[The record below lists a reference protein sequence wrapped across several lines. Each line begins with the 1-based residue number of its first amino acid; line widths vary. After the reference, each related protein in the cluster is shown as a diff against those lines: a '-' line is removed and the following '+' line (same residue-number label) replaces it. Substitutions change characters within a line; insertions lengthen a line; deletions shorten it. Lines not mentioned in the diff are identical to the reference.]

1 MTFLLFILLLVHGLI
16 HLLGFVKSINPG
28 LVKSLREP
36 VSRPA
41 GFLWFA
47 TTLLLIVAAAMY
59 FIGAGE
65 WWVPAL
71 PAILFSQGLIISH
84 WKEARYGT
92 IANAILAIA
101 VTVAMLDLLPSSY
114 PNRYGNAVE
123 ERLSSHSSTD
133 LLTETDIAAL
143 PEPVRKYLRFT
154 GSVGNPRVHAFRA
167 AFTGSMRKDPTG
179 GWMTIRSQQYNFVD
193 DPARFFYIR
202 STMFGIPFDG
212 FHHYA
217 GGEAVMLI
225 RLANLLQVVDAKGP
239 EMNQGETVTVFN
251 DMCLLAPAT
260 LTDPRISWQP
270 LNDTMV
276 IASFTNRGVT
286 VSATLIFNQAGALVN
301 FISRDRFLS
310 TDGKHYQNYPWSTP
324 VRNYKEMNG
333 RRVPAYGEAIWHTPN
348 GSFSYARFNIQS
360 VEYNPKEFRFNMH
373 WKKRDNE

>member
-1 MTFLLFILLLVHGLI
+1 MTFLFFMLLLVHGLI

-28 LVKSLREP
+28 LVKSLRDP

-41 GFLWFA
+41 GFLWLA
-47 TTLLLIVAAAMY
+47 ATLLLIAAAAM
-59 FIGAGE
+59 FILGAGA

-71 PAILFSQGLIISH
+71 PAILLSQALITGH

-101 VTVAMLDLLPSSY
+101 VAVAMLNLLPSSY
-114 PNRYGNAVE
+114 PNRYEKAVA
-123 ERLSSHSSTD
+123 ERLTSYRTTG
-133 LLTETDIAAL
+133 LLTEADIAGL
-143 PEPVRKYLRFT
+143 PGPVREYLRFT
-154 GSVGNPRVHAFRA
+154 GSVGKPKVHAFRA
-167 AFTGSMRKDPTG
+167 AFTGSMRQDPNG
-179 GWMTIRSQQYNFVD
+179 GWMAIRSQQYNFTD
-193 DPARFFYIR
+193 DPARFFYIG
-202 STMFGIPFDG
+202 SSMFGIPFDG

-217 GGEAVMLI
+217 NGEAVMLI
-225 RLANLLQVVDAKGP
+225 RLANLVKVVDAKGP

-260 LTDPRISWQP
+260 LTDPRITWRT

-276 IASFTNRGVT
+276 IAAFTNRGIT

-310 TDGKHYQNYPWSTP
+310 TDGNSYLNYPWSTP
-324 VRNYKEMNG
+324 VMHYKEMDG
-333 RRVPAYGEAIWHTPN
+333 RRVPAYGEAIWHTPE

-360 VEYNPKEFRFNMH
+360 VEYNPVHFSFNEGPD
-373 WKKRDNE
+373 KN